1 MTNTMNNFQDK
12 ITETLLNAPSGVHS
26 LFYGFKIKDNEIT
39 DIKSLIYCVTEKKP
53 LSALSSNETIPKE
66 IVLNDEKYPTDVVQM
81 GQIVLNQCYALT
93 DPEPV
98 SLRSRVR
105 PLSGGLEISPLESW
119 KQVAPFSFS
128 FSYGTLGFLAKDNT
142 DNKLVGVTNN
152 HVIVEDA
159 FINSEKNP
167 LSAASSIIDN
177 VVFSNP
183 TGYNAVLPPTILQF
197 GSAGGSVNF
206 FTDVIGFPKR
216 YVPISSASPN
226 RVDGAL
232 FTISTG
238 ISCTN
243 SQALSGLDTFNMPF
257 ATSSE
262 INNLPFNNT
271 LYSAGATTGPKGVNC
286 PLTCFGIGSTN
297 IGFNRQGV
305 STTVVFQDIIA
316 IRFLDSS
323 NLPSWYGDSGSAVI
337 ANINGQNKIVGLL
350 FGGDSGG
357 NFSAPTSTFAV
368 VSRIDHIAN
377 ELNISAWDGSELNRN
392 SNNPTVSYVL
402 TQQND
407 SRANVTYNGR
417 TYYLAGTVITSLPQ
431 TL

>member
-1 MTNTMNNFQDK
+1 MNNLQSK
-12 ITETLLNAPSGVHS
+12 ITETLLNAPNGVHS
-26 LFYGFKIKDNEIT
+26 IFYGFKIKDNETT

-53 LSALSSNETIPKE
+53 LSALTPNETIPRR
-66 IVLNDEKYPTDVVQM
+66 IVLDNEQYPTDVVQM
-81 GQIVLNQCYALT
+81 GQIVLNQCYAT
-93 DPEPV
+93 TAPEITA
-98 SLRSRVR
+98 LRSRVR
-105 PLSGGLEISPLESW
+105 PLSGGLEISSLASW
-119 KQVAPFSFS
+119 TQVAPFQFS
-128 FSYGTLGFLAKDNT
+128 FSIGTLGFLAKDNA
-142 DNKLVGVTNN
+142 DNRLVGVTNN

-177 VVFSNP
+177 AVFSNP
-183 TGYNAVLPPTILQF
+183 SGYNAVIPPRILQF
-197 GSAGGSVNF
+197 GSAGGVVNF
-206 FTDVIGFPKR
+206 SSDMIGIPKR
-216 YVPISSASPN
+216 YVPISSGSPN

-232 FTISTG
+232 FTISTE
-238 ISCTN
+238 IPCTN

-262 INNLPFNNT
+262 INALPFNNT
-271 LYSAGATTGPKGVNC
+271 LYSVGATTGPKGVNC

-297 IGFNRQGV
+297 IGFIRQGV

-323 NLPSWYGDSGSAVI
+323 NLPSWSGDSGSAVVG
-337 ANINGQNKIVGLL
+337 NIDGQNKIVGLL
-350 FGGDSGG
+350 FGGDSSGTPS
-357 NFSAPTSTFAV
+357 NPISTFAV
-368 VSRIDHIAN
+368 VSRIDHVAN

-392 SNNPTVSYVL
+392 SNTPSISFIL

-407 SRANVTYNGR
+407 SRTSIDYLGR
-417 TYYLAGTVITSLPQ
+417 TYYLAGTVNTTLPP

>member
-1 MTNTMNNFQDK
+1 MNNLQDK

-26 LFYGFKIKDNEIT
+26 IFYGFKIKDNETT
-39 DIKSLIYCVTEKKP
+39 DVKSLIYCVSEKKP
-53 LSALSSNETIPKE
+53 LSALSSNEIIPRQ
-66 IVLNDEKYPTDVVQM
+66 IVLDSEQYPTDVVQM
-81 GQIVLNQCYALT
+81 GQIVLNQCYSTNA
-93 DPEPV
+93 PEITA
-98 SLRSRVR
+98 LRSRVR
-105 PLSGGLEISPLESW
+105 PLSGGLEISTLNSW
-119 KQVAPFSFS
+119 TQVAPFNFS
-128 FSYGTLGFLAKDNT
+128 FSIGTLGFLAKDNV

-177 VVFSNP
+177 VVFSDP
-183 TGYNAVLPPTILQF
+183 SGFNAVIPPRILQF
-197 GSAGGSVNF
+197 GSAGGFVNF
-206 FTDVIGFPKR
+206 VNDMIGIPKR
-216 YVPISSASPN
+216 YVPISSGSPN

-238 ISCTN
+238 IFCTN
-243 SQALSGLDTFNMPF
+243 SQALSGLNTFNMPF
-257 ATSSE
+257 ATTSE
-262 INNLPFNNT
+262 INALPFNNA
-271 LYSAGATTGPKGVNC
+271 LYSVGATTGPKGVNC

-297 IGFNRQGV
+297 IGFIRQGV

-323 NLPSWYGDSGSAVI
+323 NLPSWSGDSGSAVVG
-337 ANINGQNKIVGLL
+337 NINGQNKIVGLL
-350 FGGDSGG
+350 FGGDSSGTPS
-357 NFSAPTSTFAV
+357 NPISTFAV
-368 VSRIDHIAN
+368 VSRIDHVAN

-392 SNNPTVSYVL
+392 SNTPSISFII

-407 SRANVTYNGR
+407 SRTSIDYLGR
-417 TYYLAGTVITSLPQ
+417 TYYLAGTVNTTLPP

>member
-1 MTNTMNNFQDK
+1 MNNLQSK

-26 LFYGFKIKDNEIT
+26 IFYGFKIKDNETT

-53 LSALSSNETIPKE
+53 LSALSSNEIIPRQ
-66 IVLNDEKYPTDVVQM
+66 IVLDDEQYPTDVVQM
-81 GQIVLNQCYALT
+81 GQIVLNQCYSTNA
-93 DPEPV
+93 PEV
-98 SLRSRVR
+98 TALRSRVR
-105 PLSGGLEISPLESW
+105 PLSGGLEISALNSW
-119 KQVAPFSFS
+119 TQVAPFNFS
-128 FSYGTLGFLAKDNT
+128 FGSGTLGFLAKDNV

-167 LSAASSIIDN
+167 LLAASSIIDN

-183 TGYNAVLPPTILQF
+183 TGYNAILPPMILQF
-197 GSAGGSVNF
+197 GSAGGFVNF
-206 FTDVIGFPKR
+206 ANDMIGYPKR

-238 ISCTN
+238 IPCTN
-243 SQALSGLDTFNMPF
+243 SQALSGLDTFNIPF

-262 INNLPFNNT
+262 INALPFNNT
-271 LYSAGATTGPKGVNC
+271 LYSVGATTGPKGVNC
-286 PLTCFGIGSTN
+286 PLTCFGIGSTTVK
-297 IGFNRQGV
+297 FLRQGV
-305 STTVVFQDIIA
+305 ETIVTFQDVIA

-323 NLPSWYGDSGSAVI
+323 NLPSWKGDSGSAVI
-337 ANINGQNKIVGLL
+337 ADISGQNKIVGLI
-350 FGGDSGG
+350 FAGDSDGTPS
-357 NFSAPTSTFAV
+357 NPISTFAV
-368 VSRIDHIAN
+368 VSRIDHVAN
-377 ELNISAWDGSELNRN
+377 ELNISAWDGSELNRS
-392 SNNPTVSYVL
+392 SNTPSISFIL

-407 SRANVTYNGR
+407 SRTSIEYLGR
-417 TYYLAGTVITSLPQ
+417 TYYLAGTVNTTLPP